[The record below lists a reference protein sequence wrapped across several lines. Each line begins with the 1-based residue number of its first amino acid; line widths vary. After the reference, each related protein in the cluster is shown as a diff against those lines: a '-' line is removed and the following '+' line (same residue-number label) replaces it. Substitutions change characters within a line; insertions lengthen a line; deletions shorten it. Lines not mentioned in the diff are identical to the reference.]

1 MLGAAQRQKDV
12 GKPEAY
18 KDASLSQNTESS
30 FGGLTVTCRCPC
42 PGIAEES
49 MGWAI
54 YRASSGTLW

>member
-18 KDASLSQNTESS
+18 KDASLSQNTESY
-30 FGGLTVTCRCPC
+30 FGGLTVACGCPY

-49 MGWAI
+49 MGWDVCT
-54 YRASSGTLW
+54 ASPGTLW